1 MNSKN
6 RNIAILV
13 NIAMKHQAKNCI
25 KPECDLDAP
34 CKRHARTSELAIRW
48 YNIYCKKQN
57 ETHTRT

>member
-48 YNIYCKKQN
+48 YNIYCKK
-57 ETHTRT
+57 TK